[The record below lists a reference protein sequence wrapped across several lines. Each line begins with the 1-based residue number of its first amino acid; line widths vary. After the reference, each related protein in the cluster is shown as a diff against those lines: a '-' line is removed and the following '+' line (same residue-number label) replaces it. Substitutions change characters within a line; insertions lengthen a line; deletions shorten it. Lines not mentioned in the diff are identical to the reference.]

1 MQSLLID
8 DASVLID
15 SKSPIIVC
23 VEAYLDTNYDTLIF
37 DDKSELNKTKSSID
51 AISMHKCFQCISMKE
66 DFEKVF

>member
-37 DDKSELNKTKSSID
+37 DDKSFFMKNFIRQNLHFCAGGQRGVAEY
-51 AISMHKCFQCISMKE
+51 CF
-66 DFEKVF
+66 